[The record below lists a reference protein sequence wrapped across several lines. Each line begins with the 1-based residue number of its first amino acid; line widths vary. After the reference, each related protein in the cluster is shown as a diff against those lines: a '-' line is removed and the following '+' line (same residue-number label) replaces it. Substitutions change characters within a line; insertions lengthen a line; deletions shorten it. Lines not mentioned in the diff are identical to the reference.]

1 MNFNDFKYNMRRKMQ
16 VLGYRM
22 TSPTFMSKAYFRLV
36 LKKKLNLKNPQTFNE
51 KIQLYKLKY
60 CPNNKTIIE
69 CTDKYRIRNYLKEK
83 DLLNYAVP
91 YIGYWDKVEDI
102 LWDKLPNQ
110 FVLKCN
116 HGCAYNIICSNK
128 DELDI
133 TGAKKQLSKWLK
145 EDFSEFN
152 AEPHY
157 SHIKRGIICEEYL
170 GDGNSDFLIDYKI
183 HCFNG
188 KPEFV
193 LICSG
198 RAQRSAEYIYYDLNW
213 NELPYSNTESSHF
226 SKPSSF
232 SEMIDVC
239 KVIAKDFPFVRV
251 DFYEVNGRPY
261 IGELT
266 FVPAGGLD
274 NTIPY
279 EADVEIGKMFDISDL
294 EKK

>member
-1 MNFNDFKYNMRRKMQ
+1 MYKIVNRAMYIVNHWKYSQPKRMRK
-16 VLGYRM
+16 GYYDC
-22 TSPTFMSKAYFRLV
+22 SALV
-36 LKKKLNLKNPQTFNE
+36 WKGYKSYKHYNKKLGSGS
-51 KIQLYKLKY
+51 YA
-60 CPNNKTIIE
+60 KTAASLF
-69 CTDKYRIRNYLKEK
+69 DYLKEK
-83 DLLNYAVP
+83 NLLNYGVP
-91 YIGYWDKVEDI
+91 YIGFWNKVDDI
-102 LWDKLPNQ
+102 PWDKLPNK

-133 TGAKKQLSKWLK
+133 IEAKKKLSKWLK

-188 KPEFV
+188 KPKFV

-213 NELPYSNTESSHF
+213 DELPYSNTESSHF
-226 SKPSSF
+226 SKPTSF

-239 KVIAKDFPFVRV
+239 NVIAKDFPFVRV
-251 DFYEVNGRPY
+251 DFYDINGRPY

-279 EADVEIGKMFDISDL
+279 EADVKIGKMFDISSL
-294 EKK
+294 EKQ

>member
-1 MNFNDFKYNMRRKMQ
+1 MKISDFKYNMRRKIQ
-16 VLGYRM
+16 VLAYRM
-22 TSPTFMSKAYFRLV
+22 TSPTFMSRAYFRIV
-36 LKKKLNLKNPQTFNE
+36 LKRKLNLKNPQTFNE

-60 CPNNKTIIE
+60 CPNNNIIIE

-83 DLLNYAVP
+83 NLLYYGVP
-91 YIGYWDKVEDI
+91 YIGFWNKVDDI
-102 LWDKLPNQ
+102 PWDKLPNK

-133 TGAKKQLSKWLK
+133 IEAKKKLSKWLK

-188 KPEFV
+188 KPKFV

-213 NELPYSNTESSHF
+213 DELPYSNTESSHF
-226 SKPSSF
+226 SKPTSF

-239 KVIAKDFPFVRV
+239 NVIAKDFPFVRV
-251 DFYEVNGRPY
+251 DFYDINGRPY

-279 EADVEIGKMFDISDL
+279 EADVKIGKMFDISSL
-294 EKK
+294 EKQ

>member
-1 MNFNDFKYNMRRKMQ
+1 M
-16 VLGYRM
+16 
-22 TSPTFMSKAYFRLV
+22 
-36 LKKKLNLKNPQTFNE
+36 
-51 KIQLYKLKY
+51 
-60 CPNNKTIIE
+60 
-69 CTDKYRIRNYLKEK
+69 
-83 DLLNYAVP
+83 
-91 YIGYWDKVEDI
+91 
-102 LWDKLPNQ
+102 
-110 FVLKCN
+110 
-116 HGCAYNIICSNK
+116 
-128 DELDI
+128 
-133 TGAKKQLSKWLK
+133 K

-188 KPEFV
+188 KPKFV

-213 NELPYSNTESSHF
+213 DELPYSNTESSHF
-226 SKPSSF
+226 SKPTSF

-239 KVIAKDFPFVRV
+239 NVIAKDFPFVRV
-251 DFYEVNGRPY
+251 DFYDINGRPY

-279 EADVEIGKMFDISDL
+279 EADVKIGKMFDISSL
-294 EKK
+294 EKQ

>member
-1 MNFNDFKYNMRRKMQ
+1 MKISDFKYNMRRKIQ
-16 VLGYRM
+16 VLAYRM
-22 TSPTFMSKAYFRLV
+22 TSPTFMSRAYFRIV
-36 LKKKLNLKNPQTFNE
+36 LKRKLNLKNPQTFNE

-60 CPNNKTIIE
+60 CPNNNIIIE

-83 DLLNYAVP
+83 NLLYYGVP
-91 YIGYWDKVEDI
+91 YIGFWNKVDDI
-102 LWDKLPNQ
+102 PWDKLPNK

-133 TGAKKQLSKWLK
+133 IEAKKKLSKWLK

-188 KPEFV
+188 KPKFV

-213 NELPYSNTESSHF
+213 DELPYSNTESSHF
-226 SKPSSF
+226 SKPTSF

-239 KVIAKDFPFVRV
+239 NVIAKDFPFVRV
-251 DFYEVNGRPY
+251 DFYDVNGRPY

-279 EADVEIGKMFDISDL
+279 EADVKIGKMFDISSL
-294 EKK
+294 EKQ

>member
-1 MNFNDFKYNMRRKMQ
+1 MKISDFKYNMRRKMQ
-16 VLGYRM
+16 VLAYRM
-22 TSPTFMSKAYFRLV
+22 TSPTFMSRAYFRIV

-60 CPNNKTIIE
+60 CPNNNIIIE

-83 DLLNYAVP
+83 NLLNYGVP
-91 YIGYWDKVEDI
+91 YIGFWNKVDDI
-102 LWDKLPNQ
+102 PLDKLPNK

-133 TGAKKQLSKWLK
+133 IEAKKKLSKWLK

-188 KPEFV
+188 KPKFV

-213 NELPYSNTESSHF
+213 DELPYSNTESSHF
-226 SKPSSF
+226 SKPTSF

-239 KVIAKDFPFVRV
+239 NVIAKDFPFVRV
-251 DFYEVNGRPY
+251 DFYDINGRPY

-279 EADVEIGKMFDISDL
+279 EADVKIGKMFDISSL
-294 EKK
+294 EKQ

>member
-1 MNFNDFKYNMRRKMQ
+1 MKFNNFKYNLRRKLQ
-16 VLGYRM
+16 VLSYRIS
-22 TSPTFMSKAYFRLV
+22 SPTFMSKVYFRLV
-36 LKKKLNLKNPQTFNE
+36 LKKKLNLKDPQTFNE
-51 KIQLYKLKY
+51 KIQLYKLEY

-69 CTDKYRIRNYLKEK
+69 CTDKYRIRTYLKEK
-83 DLLNYAVP
+83 NLLNYAVP
-91 YIGYWDKVEDI
+91 YFGYWDKVEDI
-102 LWDKLPNQ
+102 PWNELPNQ

-116 HGCAYNIICSNK
+116 HGCAYNIICTNK
-128 DELDI
+128 NELDI
-133 TGAKKQLSKWLK
+133 AYAKKQLSNWLN

-170 GDGNSDFLIDYKI
+170 GDGTSDFLIDYKI

-188 KPEFV
+188 KPKFV

-198 RAQRSAEYIYYDLNW
+198 RAQRSAEYIYYDLDW
-213 NELPYSNTESSHF
+213 NVLPYSITESTYF
-226 SKPSSF
+226 NKPKCL
-232 SEMIDVC
+232 SEMIEVC
-239 KVIAKDFPFVRV
+239 NIVAKDFPFVRV
-251 DFYEVNGRPY
+251 DFYDVNDRPY

-294 EKK
+294 EK

>member
-1 MNFNDFKYNMRRKMQ
+1 MKISDFKYNMRRKIQ
-16 VLGYRM
+16 VLAYRM
-22 TSPTFMSKAYFRLV
+22 TSPTFMSRAYFRIV
-36 LKKKLNLKNPQTFNE
+36 LKRKLNLKNPQTFNE

-60 CPNNKTIIE
+60 CPNNNIIIE

-83 DLLNYAVP
+83 NLLYYGVP
-91 YIGYWDKVEDI
+91 YIGFWNKVDDI
-102 LWDKLPNQ
+102 PWDKLPNK

-133 TGAKKQLSKWLK
+133 IEAKKKLSKWLK

-188 KPEFV
+188 KPKFV

-213 NELPYSNTESSHF
+213 DELPYSNTESSHF
-226 SKPSSF
+226 SKPTSF

-239 KVIAKDFPFVRV
+239 NVIAKDFLFVRV
-251 DFYEVNGRPY
+251 DFYDINGRPY

-279 EADVEIGKMFDISDL
+279 EADVKIGKMFDISSL
-294 EKK
+294 EKQ

>member
-1 MNFNDFKYNMRRKMQ
+1 MNINDFKYSMRRRMQ
-16 VLGYRM
+16 VIAYRM
-22 TSPTFMSKAYFRLV
+22 TSPTFMSKVYFRLV
-36 LKKKLNLKNPQTFNE
+36 LKKKLNLTAPKTFNE

-60 CPNNKTIIE
+60 CPNNKRIIE

-83 DLLNYAVP
+83 NLMSYAVP
-91 YIGYWDKVEDI
+91 CIGYWERVSDI
-102 LWDKLPNQ
+102 PWAELPNQ

-116 HGCAYNIICSNK
+116 HGCAYNIICANK
-128 DELDI
+128 NELNI
-133 TGAKKQLSKWLK
+133 LEAKKQLSKWLH

-170 GDGNSDFLIDYKI
+170 GDGNNDFLIDYKI

-188 KPEFV
+188 KPVFV

-239 KVIAKDFPFVRV
+239 KIVAQDFPFVRV
-251 DFYEVNGRPY
+251 DFYEIKGRPY

-279 EADVEIGKMFDISDL
+279 EADVEIGKMFDVGKL
-294 EKK
+294 EKC

>member
-1 MNFNDFKYNMRRKMQ
+1 MKFNNFKYNLRRKLQ
-16 VLGYRM
+16 VLSYRIS
-22 TSPTFMSKAYFRLV
+22 SPTFMSKVYFRLV
-36 LKKKLNLKNPQTFNE
+36 LKKKLNLKDPQTFNE

-69 CTDKYRIRNYLKEK
+69 CTDKYRVRNYLKEK
-83 DLLNYAVP
+83 NLLNYAVP
-91 YIGYWDKVEDI
+91 YFGYWDKVEDI
-102 LWDKLPNQ
+102 PWNELPNQ

-116 HGCAYNIICSNK
+116 HGCAYNIICTNK
-128 DELDI
+128 NELDI
-133 TGAKKQLSKWLK
+133 AYAKKQLSNWLN

-170 GDGNSDFLIDYKI
+170 GDGTSDFLIDYKI

-188 KPEFV
+188 KPKFV

-198 RAQRSAEYIYYDLNW
+198 RAQRSAEYIYYDLDW
-213 NELPYSNTESSHF
+213 NVLPYSITESTYF
-226 SKPSSF
+226 NKPKCL
-232 SEMIDVC
+232 SEMIEVC
-239 KVIAKDFPFVRV
+239 NIVAKDFPFVRV
-251 DFYEVNGRPY
+251 DFYDVNDRPY

-294 EKK
+294 EK

>member
-1 MNFNDFKYNMRRKMQ
+1 MKFNNFKYNLRRKLQ
-16 VLGYRM
+16 VLSYRIS
-22 TSPTFMSKAYFRLV
+22 SPTFMSKVYFRLV
-36 LKKKLNLKNPQTFNE
+36 LKKKLNLKDPQTFNE
-51 KIQLYKLKY
+51 KIQLYKLEY

-83 DLLNYAVP
+83 NLLNYAVP
-91 YIGYWDKVEDI
+91 YFGYWDKVEDI
-102 LWDKLPNQ
+102 PWDELPNQ

-116 HGCAYNIICSNK
+116 HGCAYNIICTNK
-128 DELDI
+128 NELDI
-133 TGAKKQLSKWLK
+133 AYAKKQLSNWLN

-170 GDGNSDFLIDYKI
+170 GDGTSDFLIDYKI

-188 KPEFV
+188 KPKFV

-198 RAQRSAEYIYYDLNW
+198 RAQRSAEYIYYDLDW
-213 NELPYSNTESSHF
+213 NVLPYSITESTYF
-226 SKPSSF
+226 NKPKCL
-232 SEMIDVC
+232 SEMIEVC
-239 KVIAKDFPFVRV
+239 NIVAKDFPFVRV
-251 DFYEVNGRPY
+251 DFYDVNDRPY

-294 EKK
+294 EK